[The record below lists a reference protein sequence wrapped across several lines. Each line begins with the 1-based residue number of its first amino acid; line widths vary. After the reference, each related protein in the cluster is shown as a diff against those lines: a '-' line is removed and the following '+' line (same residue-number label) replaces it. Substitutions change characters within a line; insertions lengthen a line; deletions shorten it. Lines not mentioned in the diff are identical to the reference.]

1 MGYTHY
7 WTFKKKVKDITNGES
22 AFKTAVKLFKRGL
35 EIANDKHNLD
45 YAEMLGNGV
54 GKDKPIIEDDKLIFN
69 GKRPDDC
76 ETFAITT
83 DSEGFDFCKTARC
96 PYDVFVCLA
105 LLCFEDVFGSQIEVR
120 SDGRR
125 VRCDGRKD
133 NDEGWV
139 VAAQI
144 FNEI

>member
-22 AFKTAVKLFKRGL
+22 AFKTAVELFKCGL

-69 GKRPDDC
+69 GKRPNDY

-120 SDGRR
+120 SDGKRN
-125 VRCDGRKD
+125 

-144 FNEI
+144 FNEL

>member
-7 WTFKKKVKDITNGES
+7 WTFKKKVKNITNGES
-22 AFKTAVKLFKRGL
+22 AFKTAVELFKRGL
-35 EIANDKHNLD
+35 EIARDKHNLN
-45 YAEMLGNGV
+45 YADLLGNGV
-54 GKDKPIIEDDKLIFN
+54 GVDEPIIEDDKLIFN
-69 GKRPDDC
+69 GKRPDDY

-83 DSEGFDFCKTARC
+83 ESEGFDFCKTARC

-105 LLCFEDVFGSQIEVR
+105 LLCFEDVFGDQIEVS
-120 SDGRR
+120 SDGERN
-125 VRCDGRKD
+125 

-139 VAAQI
+139 VAVQI